1 MSTTQRNAY
10 EIEHQGKRDGTT
22 APLMI
27 ERSSLPAINACRD
40 TITLEEEE
48 EEREEGRNG
57 KHE

>member
-1 MSTTQRNAY
+1 M
-10 EIEHQGKRDGTT
+10 GGTT